1 MQSFIKATLGCIR
14 DKTGSIL
21 CLSGTRIKLKKK
33 EFSESWTRFSLFFA
47 LFARVDNFLNVKYAE
62 KTSRYCSNHFSN
74 LHHTTGTYIHATS
87 SITSCFAKNACI
99 SVPIIPSKVF
109 QPTNWPLASASRFE
123 RIIGTEIST
132 HMFLAK

>member
-1 MQSFIKATLGCIR
+1 MQSFIKGSLGCIR
-14 DKTGSIL
+14 DKTGSIF
-21 CLSGTRIKLKKK
+21 CLSGTRIKPKKK
-33 EFSESWTRFSLFFA
+33 SFPRVGQDFFLFFA

-62 KTSRYCSNHFSN
+62 KTSRYI
-74 LHHTTGTYIHATS
+74 YATS

-99 SVPIIPSKVF
+99 SVPIIPSKLF
-109 QPTNWPLASASRFE
+109 QPANWPLASPSRFE